1 MTDGI
6 PDTLYIPLESR
17 IYSTKVFPEYFM
29 DSTSLRFRDIIP
41 QSIIDNSSEYS
52 LLASVA
58 RYYNTDRMERDFV
71 RRNGKSSI
79 VHLGVGLET
88 ANYRLSSLNAHFYS
102 MDLPEIIE
110 LRKRL
115 LPKADNETFI
125 AGDLFDMQWAGSIPN
140 DRSVM
145 ILALGVFQYFRE
157 TEIIGAIG
165 RMKEIFP
172 GAELVFD
179 ATNMKGLNYTNRY
192 VRKTGNKSAAMYFGV
207 DDAKDFAERSGTEL
221 LECIPFFTDARK
233 KLWRKTH
240 LITRISMAWADRF
253 GMAKILRLK
262 L

>member
-6 PDTLYIPLESR
+6 PDTLYIPLEAR
-17 IYSTKVFPEYFM
+17 IYSTEVFPEYFM

-88 ANYRLSSLNAHFYS
+88 ANFRLSSLNAHFYD
-102 MDLPEIIE
+102 MDLPEVIGIRKE
-110 LRKRL
+110 LLNEQK
-115 LPKADNETFI
+115 NETLI
-125 AGDLFDMQWAGSIPN
+125 AGDLFDMRWAGYIPD
-140 DRSVM
+140 DRPVM
-145 ILALGVFQYFRE
+145 ILVLGVFQYFHE
-157 TEIIGAIG
+157 DEILGVIGK
-165 RMKEIFP
+165 MKDRFP

-179 ATNMKGLNYTNRY
+179 ATSTKGLGYTNRY
-192 VRKTGNKSAAMYFGV
+192 VRRTGNQSAAMHFGV
-207 DDAKDFAERSGTEL
+207 DDAKDFADRSGTEL

>member
-6 PDTLYIPLESR
+6 PDTLYIPLEAR
-17 IYSTKVFPEYFM
+17 VYSTEVFPEYFM

-88 ANYRLSSLNAHFYS
+88 ANFRLSSLNAHFYD
-102 MDLPEIIE
+102 MDLPEVIGIRKE
-110 LRKRL
+110 LLNEQK
-115 LPKADNETFI
+115 NETLI
-125 AGDLFDMQWAGSIPN
+125 AGDLFDMGWAGYIPD
-140 DRSVM
+140 DRPVM
-145 ILALGVFQYFRE
+145 ILVLGVFQYFHE
-157 TEIIGAIG
+157 DEILGVIGK
-165 RMKEIFP
+165 MKERFP

-179 ATNMKGLNYTNRY
+179 ATSTKGLGYTNRY
-192 VRKTGNKSAAMYFGV
+192 VKKTGNKSAAMHFGV
-207 DDAKDFAERSGTEL
+207 DDAKDFADRSGTEL

-240 LITRISMAWADRF
+240 LFTRISMAWADRF